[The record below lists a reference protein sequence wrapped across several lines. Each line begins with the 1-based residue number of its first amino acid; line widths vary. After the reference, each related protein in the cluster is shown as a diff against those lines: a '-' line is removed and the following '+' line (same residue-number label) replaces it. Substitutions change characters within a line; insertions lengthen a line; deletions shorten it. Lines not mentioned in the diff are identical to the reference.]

1 MQEQE
6 KIPPRSEWR
15 DMGINQLFEV
25 RSQMQTRFFALVSVG
40 AGFAPQYQKF
50 ISELDELISL
60 RMEVPPDQD

>member
-1 MQEQE
+1 
-6 KIPPRSEWR
+6 
-15 DMGINQLFEV
+15 MGINQLFEV
-25 RSQMQTRFFALVSVG
+25 RSQMQTKFFVLVSAG